1 MSAIMGRIL
10 SSYIFRR
17 ILLIFPTL
25 IGILLINFII
35 IQAAPGGPVDQAISR
50 LMGEDSA
57 VTASIGGGSA
67 MDVTELVANERY
79 ESSRG
84 LDPELIAELEAQFG
98 FDKPAHERFLSMVV
112 DYFQFDFGNSFY
124 QDVPVLQNVI
134 ELIQV

>member
-50 LMGEDSA
+50 LMGEDSRYCLHRGRQRDGCDG
-57 VTASIGGGSA
+57 T
-67 MDVTELVANERY
+67 VANER
-79 ESSRG
+79 
-84 LDPELIAELEAQFG
+84 
-98 FDKPAHERFLSMVV
+98 
-112 DYFQFDFGNSFY
+112 
-124 QDVPVLQNVI
+124 
-134 ELIQV
+134 